1 MADGSIEVR
10 GAEDFLSGIG
20 FPIEDVADTA
30 FSLFHVAQ
38 AKMQAL
44 GYQPAEIVEF
54 LSDDENLAF
63 VIEFSE
69 ATKGKVAKALVTWL
83 AFD

>member
-20 FPIEDVADTA
+20 FPIEDVA
-30 FSLFHVAQ
+30 Q

-54 LSDDENLAF
+54 LSDEENLAF